1 VLYFNEAD
9 IDKLTSIHTLSYN
22 NFFSAYYDKY
32 FFIKKEHLLYSFMI
46 LTYKKICKF
55 MIVFLHQIV
64 SIPVVLLIESVQGI
78 VYHHT
83 LLGRK
88 LLLKF

>member
-1 VLYFNEAD
+1 
-9 IDKLTSIHTLSYN
+9 
-22 NFFSAYYDKY
+22 
-32 FFIKKEHLLYSFMI
+32 MI

-55 MIVFLHQIV
+55 VIVFLHQIV